1 MRCFNRKDFLYLLA
15 LLIRVKSVG
24 YLFSKDHHDDSTAQ
38 HSTAQLAQLI
48 TKLQE
53 IFQINQPDLD
63 FGIYRILNSRQT
75 QINEFLQKTLPNKIN
90 AAFNGNFEQANNVYN
105 HLYTFFSR
113 YYDQGD
119 FISQRRYKGDTYA
132 IPYAGEEV
140 MLHWAN
146 KDQYYTKSGES
157 FSNYAFTLENGK
169 KVQFRLVEA
178 DTAKDNRKDNE
189 QARVFAL
196 IEPRIKTKTDENGDE
211 IQTDILPF
219 GIQGDLLTLRF
230 EYKSVNKKEKQSDY
244 ITQAVEKIQNFAI
257 PNEFQGIFKAM
268 PTEKNKNRTLLEKYL
283 TDYTAK
289 NTADY
294 FIHKNLGKFL
304 NQELDFYIK
313 NEVMNL
319 DNIQES
325 TDFSHIEQ
333 NLQTI
338 KILKT
343 VAKEIIAFLAQLEDF
358 QKKLW
363 LKKKFV
369 AGCHYLIT
377 LDYLN
382 EAQIQAALDNP
393 KQTSRWQAL
402 FNVDTS
408 GLNVVELCKNY
419 PHLVVDTSL
428 FEPKFQADVLNNLHD
443 LDEKTNGLL
452 IHSDNFQALN
462 LLQER
467 YKEQVKCIYIDPPY
481 NTSASEIIYKNGYK
495 HSSWLSL
502 IENRTEIS
510 KNLLSQNGIIE
521 VAIDNMELRRLN
533 LALDTVFGENNFIAN
548 ISVEHNAKG
557 IPQEYISATNEYF
570 LIYAKNIEHVET
582 YNFKLSVK
590 ELKEKYPLVDEKGDY
605 RELPLTRTGS
615 EPLRGDRPFMFFP
628 FLYKDEKLSIL
639 PDEERVCLYDL
650 SKNRFDDIYLN
661 ELKSKYEIQ
670 GYEFILPQNSKGE
683 FYRWKWGVESCKQGL
698 INGELVYKN
707 NTVYNKNRVDANVKP
722 KSLWSDV
729 KYDATS
735 KGTRVLSNLFGKKV
749 FDYPKS
755 IFLVEDAITVGANRN
770 SQILDYFGGS
780 GTTAHAVINLNRE
793 DNGNRKYI
801 LVEQGEYFDSVLKP
815 RVQKV
820 IFAKEW
826 KDGKPQADNGV
837 FGGVSQIVK
846 VLKLESYEDTLNNL
860 ELRKPA
866 QDLADMGLSETVQN
880 DYLLHYMLDVES
892 RDSLLNTQHF
902 AKPFDYQLN
911 IATTSAGA
919 YEAKAIDLVETFNY
933 LIGLRVSEINDK
945 RETGLVTV
953 QGTNASGEKTL
964 VIWRDCEKYDYDKL
978 NRYLD
983 SRDINPQDSEFDVV
997 YINGDHNVPTVFTDS
1012 DDSVKTLKVRSIE
1025 AEFLSRMFG

>member
-1 MRCFNRKDFLYLLA
+1 MPHLT
-15 LLIRVKSVG
+15 SP
-24 YLFSKDHHDDSTAQ
+24 H
-38 HSTAQLAQLI
+38 LAQLI
-48 TKLQE
+48 SKLKE
-53 IFQINQPDLD
+53 IFQINQPELD
-63 FGIYRILNSRQT
+63 FGIYRILNSRAT
-75 QINEFLQKTLPNKIN
+75 EIAAFLETTLPQKIQT
-90 AAFNGNFEQANNVYN
+90 ALAGNTEQETAVYN
-105 HLYTFFSR
+105 HLFTFFSR
-113 YYDQGD
+113 YYDNGD

-169 KVQFRLVEA
+169 KVQFRLVDA

-196 IEPRIKTKTDENGDE
+196 IEPQIKTETDENGDE

-219 GIQGDLLTLRF
+219 DTQGDLLTLRF
-230 EYKSVNKKEKQSDY
+230 EYKAVNKKEKQSEY
-244 ITQAVEKIQNFAI
+244 ITQAVERIQNFAI
-257 PNEFQGIFKAM
+257 PDEFQGIFNAM
-268 PTEKNKNRTLLEKYL
+268 PTEKSKNRTLLEKYL

-319 DNIQES
+319 DNIQDS

-338 KILKT
+338 KTIKT

-377 LDYLN
+377 LDHLT
-382 EAQIQAALDNP
+382 EAQVQTALENP
-393 KQTSRWQAL
+393 KQTAQWQAL
-402 FNVDTS
+402 FNVNVS
-408 GLNVVELCKNY
+408 GLNAAELCKNY
-419 PHLVVDTSL
+419 PHLVVDTAL
-428 FEPKFQADVLNNLHD
+428 FEPTFQADVLREIEH
-443 LDEKTNGLL
+443 LDDKTNGLL

-481 NTSASEIIYKNGYK
+481 NTGEDGFPYKDNYK
-495 HSSWLSL
+495 SSSWLSMF
-502 IENRTEIS
+502 E
-510 KNLLSQNGIIE
+510 
-521 VAIDNMELRRLN
+521 DRLN
-533 LALDTVFGENNFIAN
+533 LASKLLNSQGLLACHMDEHEHLGLEVLIKNCFGNGDLGKLIWDKRNPKGDSKGLGVQHEYVHFATNNLEHLKDENSFVRNKENAERMLNKAEQLVRKLGITDEARTEYKKWVAEQTNLSGGEKAYNNLDENGNVFQPVSMGWPNKKKAPDDYFIPLIHPDTQKECPVPERGWRNPPETMKKLLSENMIVFGKDEN
-548 ISVEHNAKG
+548 S
-557 IPQEYISATNEYF
+557 IPRRKYLLKDYLTENVSSLYYMGSSDDELFKNLDFSFENPKPIKTAQYLLSISARPENS
-570 LIYAKNIEHVET
+570 LI
-582 YNFKLSVK
+582 
-590 ELKEKYPLVDEKGDY
+590 
-605 RELPLTRTGS
+605 
-615 EPLRGDRPFMFFP
+615 M
-628 FLYKDEKLSIL
+628 
-639 PDEERVCLYDL
+639 
-650 SKNRFDDIYLN
+650 
-661 ELKSKYEIQ
+661 
-670 GYEFILPQNSKGE
+670 
-683 FYRWKWGVESCKQGL
+683 
-698 INGELVYKN
+698 
-707 NTVYNKNRVDANVKP
+707 
-722 KSLWSDV
+722 
-729 KYDATS
+729 
-735 KGTRVLSNLFGKKV
+735 
-749 FDYPKS
+749 
-755 IFLVEDAITVGANRN
+755 
-770 SQILDYFGGS
+770 DYFGGS

-820 IFAKEW
+820 IFAKDW
-826 KDGKPQADNGV
+826 KDGKPQADNGA

-860 ELRKPA
+860 ELHKPI
-866 QDLADMGLSETVQN
+866 QDLVDMGLSETVQN

-902 AKPFDYQLN
+902 TKPFDYQLN

-919 YEAKAIDLVETFNY
+919 YEAKTIDLVETFNY
-933 LIGLRVSEINDK
+933 LIGLRVSEISDK
-945 RETGLVTV
+945 RENGLVMV
-953 QGTNASGEKTL
+953 QGINTSGEKTL

-983 SRDINPQDSEFDVV
+983 SRDINPQDSEFEVV
-997 YINGDHNVPTVFTDS
+997 YINGDHNVPTVFAGS
-1012 DDSVKTLKVRSIE
+1012 DESIKTLKVRSIE

>member
-1 MRCFNRKDFLYLLA
+1 MMTA
-15 LLIRVKSVG
+15 QHSTAQ
-24 YLFSKDHHDDSTAQ
+24 HSTAQ

-48 TKLQE
+48 AKLQE

-169 KVQFRLVEA
+169 KVQFRLVDA

-196 IEPRIKTKTDENGDE
+196 IEPQIKTETDENGDE

-219 GIQGDLLTLRF
+219 DIQGDLLTLRF
-230 EYKSVNKKEKQSDY
+230 EYKAVNKKEKQSDY

-257 PNEFQGIFKAM
+257 PDEFQGIFKAM

-319 DNIQES
+319 DNIQDS

-338 KILKT
+338 KTLKT

-377 LDYLN
+377 LDHLT
-382 EAQIQAALDNP
+382 EEQMQTALANP
-393 KQTSRWQAL
+393 KQTAQWLAL
-402 FNVDTS
+402 FNVNAS
-408 GLNVVELCKNY
+408 GLSAVELCKNY

-428 FEPKFQADVLNNLHD
+428 FEPTFQAEILSNLHD
-443 LDEKTNGLL
+443 LDEKMNGLL

-481 NTSASEIIYKNGYK
+481 NTDGDGFIYKDGYK

-502 IENRTEIS
+502 IENRITLQ
-510 KNLLSQNGIIE
+510 KNLMSKDGTLGISIDDNEVHELDLCVSNIMNNQKIGELSVTRAEGGG
-521 VAIDNMELRRLN
+521 
-533 LALDTVFGENNFIAN
+533 LAKRIV
-548 ISVEHNAKG
+548 KG
-557 IPQEYISATNEYF
+557 HDY
-570 LIYAKNIEHVET
+570 LMLYAKDLDICPPLLRSKDIRGKIVTINGEDFWIETDWLRIEFGKYGTLLYEDIEKVKGTEKKQEIDDGIASGKYILIKKDNNHIVGR
-582 YNFKLSVK
+582 YRSVK
-590 ELKEKYPLVDEKGDY
+590 EDGSKFYSVIKHLNTDGTAVLKELFPTGGFGYPKPVSLISQYV
-605 RELPLTRTGS
+605 LGS
-615 EPLRGDRPFMFFP
+615 TF
-628 FLYKDEKLSIL
+628 S
-639 PDEERVCLYDL
+639 
-650 SKNRFDDIYLN
+650 S
-661 ELKSKYEIQ
+661 
-670 GYEFILPQNSKGE
+670 
-683 FYRWKWGVESCKQGL
+683 
-698 INGELVYKN
+698 VYKN
-707 NTVYNKNRVDANVKP
+707 
-722 KSLWSDV
+722 
-729 KYDATS
+729 
-735 KGTRVLSNLFGKKV
+735 
-749 FDYPKS
+749 
-755 IFLVEDAITVGANRN
+755 AIV
-770 SQILDYFGGS
+770 LDYFAGS

-860 ELRKPA
+860 ELRKPI

-902 AKPFDYQLN
+902 TKPFDYKLN

-919 YEAKAIDLVETFNY
+919 YEAKTIDLVETFNY
-933 LIGLRVSEINDK
+933 LIGLRVRAIDDQREK
-945 RETGLVTV
+945 RGWVTV
-953 QGTNASGEKTL
+953 KGKLANDDNAL
-964 VIWRDCEKYDYDKL
+964 IIWRDCEKIGYGELNDFIRKNAYGVEDKAE
-978 NRYLD
+978 Y
-983 SRDINPQDSEFDVV
+983 SEETFKVV

-1025 AEFLSRMFG
+1025 AEFFSRMFG

>member
-1 MRCFNRKDFLYLLA
+1 MSDISFQRNFTMTPQF
-15 LLIRVKSVG
+15 
-24 YLFSKDHHDDSTAQ
+24 
-38 HSTAQLAQLI
+38 AQLI
-48 TKLQE
+48 AKLQE

-178 DTAKDNRKDNE
+178 DTAKDNRKDND
-189 QARVFAL
+189 QTRVFAL
-196 IEPRIKTKTDENGDE
+196 IEPKIKIEMDENGDE

-219 GIQGDLLTLRF
+219 DIHGDLLTLRF
-230 EYKSVNKKEKQSDY
+230 EYKAVNKKEKQSDY
-244 ITQAVEKIQNFAI
+244 ITQAVKKIQNFAI
-257 PNEFQGIFKAM
+257 PDEFQGIFKAM

-319 DNIQES
+319 DNIQEN

-338 KILKT
+338 KTIKT

-377 LDYLN
+377 LDHLT
-382 EAQIQAALDNP
+382 EAQVQAALENP
-393 KQTSRWQAL
+393 KQTAQWQSL
-402 FNVDTS
+402 FNVNTS
-408 GLNVVELCKNY
+408 DLNATELCKNY
-419 PHLVVDTSL
+419 PYLVVDTAL

-481 NTSASEIIYKNGYK
+481 NTEKDRTEGKFVYKDGYP
-495 HSSWLSL
+495 HSTWLSL
-502 IENRTEIS
+502 LTDRVTIC
-510 KNLLSQNGIIE
+510 KNLMNESSLFLSSIDDNE
-521 VAIDNMELRRLN
+521 VSN
-533 LALDTVFGENNFIAN
+533 LKIAMDYCFTPDNFIDIFSWQKTTTPPNLSKQTKQSCEYILGYQKARN
-548 ISVEHNAKG
+548 ISLTG
-557 IPQEYISATNEYF
+557 IRKNSKSSNGLMNQINNVGILTFPAEYTTTKLKDGVYKAGVYGTSSYVIELLEDTEVKDNKFIKPITLRGKFKWGQNYLDASIKSGVRVMIQTIAFSPSYEKEEYAPEKPWNIINSSFNVGTNEN
-570 LIYAKNIEHVET
+570 AST
-582 YNFKLSVK
+582 
-590 ELKEKYPLVDEKGDY
+590 ELD
-605 RELPLTRTGS
+605 
-615 EPLRGDRPFMFFP
+615 
-628 FLYKDEKLSIL
+628 
-639 PDEERVCLYDL
+639 
-650 SKNRFDDIYLN
+650 
-661 ELKSKYEIQ
+661 
-670 GYEFILPQNSKGE
+670 
-683 FYRWKWGVESCKQGL
+683 
-698 INGELVYKN
+698 
-707 NTVYNKNRVDANVKP
+707 
-722 KSLWSDV
+722 
-729 KYDATS
+729 
-735 KGTRVLSNLFGKKV
+735 NLFWQNFSDKR
-749 FDYPKS
+749 YPKPVS
-755 IFLVEDAITVGANRN
+755 LMKYILNFHSDN
-770 SQILDYFGGS
+770 SLILDYFAGS

-793 DNGNRKYI
+793 DNGERKYI

-820 IFAKEW
+820 IFAKDW
-826 KDGKPQADNGV
+826 KDGKPQADNGA

-860 ELRKPA
+860 ELKQPA
-866 QDLADMGLSETVQN
+866 SDLFAQNEALQN

-902 AKPFDYQLN
+902 TKPFDYQLN

-919 YEAKAIDLVETFNY
+919 YEAKTIDLVETFNY

-945 RETGLVTV
+945 RENGLVTV
-953 QGTNASGEKTL
+953 QGTNTIGEKTL

-983 SRDINPQDSEFDVV
+983 SRDINPQDSEFEVV
-997 YINGDHNVPTVFTDS
+997 YINGDHNVVTAWEDS
-1012 DDSVKTLKVRSIE
+1012 DGGLKTLKVRSIE
-1025 AEFLSRMFG
+1025 SEFLARMFGE

>member
-1 MRCFNRKDFLYLLA
+1 MM
-15 LLIRVKSVG
+15 
-24 YLFSKDHHDDSTAQ
+24 TAQ

-196 IEPRIKTKTDENGDE
+196 IEPQIKTETDENGDE
-211 IQTDILPF
+211 IQTDIRP
-219 GIQGDLLTLRF
+219 IEENGDLLTIRF

-257 PNEFQGIFKAM
+257 PDEFQSIFKAT

-319 DNIQES
+319 DNIQDS

-338 KILKT
+338 KTIKT

-377 LDYLN
+377 LDHLT
-382 EAQIQAALDNP
+382 EAQVQAALDNP
-393 KQTSRWQAL
+393 KQTAQWQAL

-428 FEPKFQADVLNNLHD
+428 FEPKFQADVLREIEH
-443 LDEKTNGLL
+443 LDDKTNGLL

-481 NTSASEIIYKNGYK
+481 NLDGDGFVYKDNYK
-495 HSSWLSL
+495 DSSWLSL
-502 IENRTEIS
+502 VSSRLEIS
-510 KNLLSQNGIIE
+510 KNLLTFNASYFNS
-521 VAIDNMELRRLN
+521 ID
-533 LALDTVFGENNFIAN
+533 DK
-548 ISVEHNAKG
+548 EHNKFKFV
-557 IPQEYISATNEYF
+557 TD
-570 LIYAKNIEHVET
+570 LILGEDNFVGNITWVKKTKPINSGDSRFQLQKNIEYIISYKFNEKIFNLKSAGDRSYT
-582 YNFKLSVK
+582 EDGKLGKCRFKDILDSDVGMKNRSTMKFPILGIIPPHGQRWKIGEKEAQRLLSENKIEIIDGKIKVAVYPEDENSEILKPLWSHFDSVGSAENGKK
-590 ELKEKYPLVDEKGDY
+590 ELNSVFTVKTD
-605 RELPLTRTGS
+605 
-615 EPLRGDRPFMFFP
+615 
-628 FLYKDEKLSIL
+628 
-639 PDEERVCLYDL
+639 
-650 SKNRFDDIYLN
+650 FD
-661 ELKSKYEIQ
+661 
-670 GYEFILPQNSKGE
+670 
-683 FYRWKWGVESCKQGL
+683 
-698 INGELVYKN
+698 
-707 NTVYNKNRVDANVKP
+707 TVKP
-722 KSLWSDV
+722 V
-729 KYDATS
+729 
-735 KGTRVLSNLFGKKV
+735 NLLKDLFFASTNKTD
-749 FDYPKS
+749 F
-755 IFLVEDAITVGANRN
+755 
-770 SQILDYFGGS
+770 ILDYFAGS
-780 GTTAHAVINLNRE
+780 GTTAHAVINLNR
-793 DNGNRKYI
+793 DDSGKRKYI

-826 KDGKPQADNGV
+826 KDGKPQSENGA

-860 ELRKPA
+860 ELKQPA
-866 QDLADMGLSETVQN
+866 SDLFAQHEALQN
-880 DYLLHYMLDVES
+880 DYLLNYMLDVES
-892 RDSLLNTQHF
+892 RDSLLNTKHF
-902 AKPFDYQLN
+902 TKPFDYQLN

-919 YEAKAIDLVETFNY
+919 YEAKTIDLVETFNY

-945 RETGLVTV
+945 RENGLVMV
-953 QGTNASGEKTL
+953 QGINTSGEKTL

-983 SRDINPQDSEFDVV
+983 SRDINPQDSEFEVV

-1012 DDSVKTLKVRSIE
+1012 DDSVKMLKVRSIE

>member
-1 MRCFNRKDFLYLLA
+1 MSDISFQRNF
-15 LLIRVKSVG
+15 
-24 YLFSKDHHDDSTAQ
+24 TM
-38 HSTAQLAQLI
+38 TTQLAQLI
-48 TKLQE
+48 SKLQE

-196 IEPRIKTKTDENGDE
+196 IEPKIKIETDENGEE
-211 IQTDILPF
+211 IQTDIRP
-219 GIQGDLLTLRF
+219 IEQNSDELTIRF
-230 EYKSVNKKEKQSDY
+230 EYIAIQGTEKQRTKLQKEY
-244 ITQAVEKIQNFAI
+244 ILQAVEKIKAFAI
-257 PNEFQGIFKAM
+257 SDDFQEIFTLK
-268 PTEKNKNRTLLEKYL
+268 PTEENKTRTLLEKYL
-283 TDYTAK
+283 SDYTAK

-319 DNIQES
+319 DNIQDS

-338 KILKT
+338 KTLKT

-377 LDYLN
+377 LDHLN
-382 EAQIQAALDNP
+382 EVQVQTALENS
-393 KQTSRWQAL
+393 KQTAQWQSL
-402 FNVDTS
+402 FNVNTS
-408 GLNVVELCKNY
+408 GLNATELCKNY

-428 FEPKFQADVLNNLHD
+428 FESKFQAEVLGNLSD
-443 LDEKTNGLL
+443 LDKQTDGLL

-481 NTSASEIIYKNGYK
+481 NTGEDGFPYKDNYK
-495 HSSWLSL
+495 SSSWLSMF
-502 IENRTEIS
+502 
-510 KNLLSQNGIIE
+510 Q
-521 VAIDNMELRRLN
+521 DRLN
-533 LALDTVFGENNFIAN
+533 LAARLLNSQGLLACHMDEHEHLGLEVLIKNCFGNGDLGKLIWDKRNPKGDSKGLGVQHEYVHFATNNLEHLKDENAFVRNKENAERMLNKAEQLVRKLGITDEARTEYKKWVAEQTNLSGGEKAYNNLDENGNVFQPVSMGWPNKKKAPDDYFIPLIHPDTQKECPVPERGWRNPPETMKKLLSENMIVFGKDEN
-548 ISVEHNAKG
+548 S
-557 IPQEYISATNEYF
+557 IPRRKYLLKDYLTENVSSLYYMGSSDDELFKNLDFSFENPKPIRTAQYLLSISARPENS
-570 LIYAKNIEHVET
+570 LI
-582 YNFKLSVK
+582 
-590 ELKEKYPLVDEKGDY
+590 
-605 RELPLTRTGS
+605 
-615 EPLRGDRPFMFFP
+615 M
-628 FLYKDEKLSIL
+628 
-639 PDEERVCLYDL
+639 
-650 SKNRFDDIYLN
+650 
-661 ELKSKYEIQ
+661 
-670 GYEFILPQNSKGE
+670 
-683 FYRWKWGVESCKQGL
+683 
-698 INGELVYKN
+698 
-707 NTVYNKNRVDANVKP
+707 
-722 KSLWSDV
+722 
-729 KYDATS
+729 
-735 KGTRVLSNLFGKKV
+735 
-749 FDYPKS
+749 
-755 IFLVEDAITVGANRN
+755 
-770 SQILDYFGGS
+770 DYFGGS

-793 DNGNRKYI
+793 DKGKRKYI
-801 LVEQGEYFDSVLKP
+801 LVEQGEYFDTVLKP

-820 IFAKEW
+820 IFAKDW
-826 KDGKPQADNGV
+826 KDGKPQADNGA

-860 ELRKPA
+860 ELKQPVSDLFA
-866 QDLADMGLSETVQN
+866 QNEALQN

-892 RDSLLNTQHF
+892 RDSLLNTKHF
-902 AKPFDYQLN
+902 NKPFDYQLN

-919 YEAKAIDLVETFNY
+919 YEAKTIDLVETFNY
-933 LIGLRVSEINDK
+933 LIGLRVSEISDK
-945 RETGLVTV
+945 RENGLVMV
-953 QGTNASGEKTL
+953 QGINTSGEKTL

-983 SRDINPQDSEFDVV
+983 SRDINPQDSEFEVV

-1012 DDSVKTLKVRSIE
+1012 DDSVKALKVRSIE

>member
-1 MRCFNRKDFLYLLA
+1 M
-15 LLIRVKSVG
+15 
-24 YLFSKDHHDDSTAQ
+24 
-38 HSTAQLAQLI
+38 
-48 TKLQE
+48 QE

-63 FGIYRILNSRQT
+63 FGIYRILNSRQ
-75 QINEFLQKTLPNKIN
+75 NEIQQFLTRTLPNNIN
-90 AAFNGNFEQANNVYN
+90 GAFNGNFEQANSVYN

-146 KDQYYTKSGES
+146 KDQYYTKSGEN

-178 DTAKDNRKDNE
+178 DTAKDNRKDND
-189 QARVFAL
+189 QTRVFAL
-196 IEPRIKTKTDENGDE
+196 IEPRIQTATDENGDE

-219 GIQGDLLTLRF
+219 DIQGDLLTIRF
-230 EYKSVNKKEKQSDY
+230 EYKAVNKKEKQADY
-244 ITQAVEKIQNFAI
+244 ITQAVEKIKIFAI
-257 PNEFQGIFKAM
+257 SDEFQDIFKPM
-268 PTEKNKNRTLLEKYL
+268 PTEKNKTRTLLEKYL

-319 DNIQES
+319 DNIQDS

-338 KILKT
+338 KTLKT

-377 LDYLN
+377 LDHLT
-382 EAQIQAALDNP
+382 EEQVQQALDNP
-393 KQTSRWQAL
+393 KQTAQWKAL
-402 FNVDTS
+402 FNVETS
-408 GLNVVELCKNY
+408 GLNVAEICKNY

-428 FEPKFQADVLNNLHD
+428 FEPKFQAEVLGSLSD
-443 LDEKTNGLL
+443 SDKQTNGLL

-481 NTSASEIIYKNGYK
+481 NTNASEIIYKNGYK
-495 HSSWLSL
+495 HSSWCSL
-502 IENRTEIS
+502 LENRMTIS
-510 KNLLSQNGIIE
+510 RNLLSNDGLIS
-521 VAIDNMELRRLN
+521 VAIDGLEFSN
-533 LALDTVFGENNFIAN
+533 LEMLTKEVFGVDNFITSIA
-548 ISVEHNAKG
+548 IQHNPKG
-557 IPQEYISATNEYF
+557 REKEFFADSHEYMIIASKQKNVAITNRLSLSQEEIEKKYSKGNE
-570 LIYAKNIEHVET
+570 
-582 YNFKLSVK
+582 K
-590 ELKEKYPLVDEKGDY
+590 ERY
-605 RELPLTRTGS
+605 RELPLRRSGS
-615 EPLRGDRPFMFFP
+615 EAQREDRPYMYFP
-628 FLYKDEKLSIL
+628 FLCNKS
-639 PDEERVCLYDL
+639 DL
-650 SKNRFDDIYLN
+650 SLTLLSDAEYKKIYDGSKFNDSYVN
-661 ELKSKYEIQ
+661 ELKSKYEEN
-670 GYEFILPQNSKGE
+670 GFYFVLPIRNDGSKG
-683 FYRWKWGVESCKQGL
+683 RWRWGFKSCFDGIKTGVLFAKQDKEKVT
-698 INGELVYKN
+698 IYAKDE
-707 NTVYNKNRVDANVKP
+707 VDTTFLP
-722 KSLWSDV
+722 KTLWYGDR
-729 KYDATS
+729 YDASS
-735 KGTRVLSNLFGKKV
+735 KGTNILKAIVPNSG

-755 IFLVEDAITVGANRN
+755 IYQVQDSIHIN
-770 SQILDYFGGS
+770 SLKESIILDYFAGS

-793 DNGNRKYI
+793 DGGNRKYI
-801 LVEQGEYFDSVLKP
+801 LVEQGEYFDTVLKP

-826 KDGKPQADNGV
+826 KDGKPQADNGA
-837 FGGVSQIVK
+837 FGGVSQIIK

-866 QDLADMGLSETVQN
+866 QDLADIGLSETVQN

-892 RDSLLNTQHF
+892 RESLLNTQHF
-902 AKPFDYQLN
+902 TKPFDYQLN

-919 YEAKAIDLVETFNY
+919 YETKTIDLVETFNY

-945 RETGLVTV
+945 RENGLVTV

-964 VIWRDCEKYDYDKL
+964 VIWRDCEKYDYDRLNDYL
-978 NRYLD
+978 NRHK
-983 SRDINPQDSEFDVV
+983 INPQESEFDVV
-997 YINGDHNVPTVFTDS
+997 YINGDHNVPTVFAGNDE
-1012 DDSVKTLKVRSIE
+1012 SVKMLKVRSIE
-1025 AEFLSRMFG
+1025 AEFLQRMFE

>member
-1 MRCFNRKDFLYLLA
+1 MMTA
-15 LLIRVKSVG
+15 QHSTAQ
-24 YLFSKDHHDDSTAQ
+24 HSTAQ

-48 TKLQE
+48 AKLQE

-157 FSNYAFTLENGK
+157 FSNYVFTLENGK
-169 KVQFRLVEA
+169 KVQFRLVDA

-196 IEPRIKTKTDENGDE
+196 IEPQIKTETDENGDE
-211 IQTDILPF
+211 IQTDIRP
-219 GIQGDLLTLRF
+219 IEENGDLLTIRF

-319 DNIQES
+319 DNIQDS

-338 KILKT
+338 KTIKT

-377 LDYLN
+377 LDHLT
-382 EAQIQAALDNP
+382 EAQVQAALDNP
-393 KQTSRWQAL
+393 KQTTQWRSL
-402 FNVDTS
+402 FNVNTS
-408 GLNVVELCKNY
+408 DLNTAELCKNY

-428 FEPKFQADVLNNLHD
+428 FEPKFQAEVLGNLSD
-443 LDEKTNGLL
+443 LDKQTDGLL

-467 YKEQVKCIYIDPPY
+467 YKEQIDFVHIDPPY
-481 NTSASEIIYKNGYK
+481 NTDTSGFLYKNSYK

-502 IENRTEIS
+502 VHDRAILSSYLLNKNGIFASHIDENEYEFMNIV
-510 KNLLSQNGIIE
+510 LSQIFPTNAG
-521 VAIDNMELRRLN
+521 
-533 LALDTVFGENNFIAN
+533 TVIWNKKNPMLGR
-548 ISVEHNAKG
+548 KG
-557 IPQEYISATNEYF
+557 IATQHEYI
-570 LIYAKNIEHVET
+570 
-582 YNFKLSVK
+582 
-590 ELKEKYPLVDEKGDY
+590 
-605 RELPLTRTGS
+605 
-615 EPLRGDRPFMFFP
+615 
-628 FLYKDEKLSIL
+628 
-639 PDEERVCLYDL
+639 C
-650 SKNRFDDIYLN
+650 
-661 ELKSKYEIQ
+661 LKSKNDSLQSIYSHSLSIKKINEYLKINDIGKNLITKEDEIKYQ
-670 GYEFILPQNSKGE
+670 
-683 FYRWKWGVESCKQGL
+683 KWLKEQDDFSGGDKAYKY
-698 INGELVYKN
+698 IDDNGLVYRLVAMGAPEKRTDSKYFIPLN
-707 NTVYNKNRVDANVKP
+707 HPITNLPCPVPPNGWSRSPDTIKELLHSNMIVFGRDHTTQPQKKAYLNKD
-722 KSLWSDV
+722 
-729 KYDATS
+729 
-735 KGTRVLSNLFGKKV
+735 GKKQIV
-749 FDYPKS
+749 S
-755 IFLVEDAITVGANRN
+755 IFDEAKSGKIFLDQLGMQFPYSHPVSMYEYLTTIFDESGIT
-770 SQILDYFGGS
+770 LDYFAGS

-793 DNGNRKYI
+793 DNGERKYI
-801 LVEQGEYFDSVLKP
+801 LVEQGEYFDTVLKP

-826 KDGKPQADNGV
+826 KDGKPQADNGA

-860 ELRKPA
+860 ELKQPVSDLFA
-866 QDLADMGLSETVQN
+866 QHEALQN

-892 RDSLLNTQHF
+892 RDSLLNTKHF
-902 AKPFDYQLN
+902 DKPFDYQLN
-911 IATTSAGA
+911 IATTSSGA
-919 YEAKAIDLVETFNY
+919 YEAKTIDLVETFNY

-945 RETGLVTV
+945 RENGLVMV
-953 QGTNASGEKTL
+953 QGINTSGEKTL
-964 VIWRDCEKYDYDKL
+964 VIWRDCEKYDYDRLNDYL
-978 NRYLD
+978 NRHK
-983 SRDINPQDSEFDVV
+983 INPQESEFDVV

>member
-1 MRCFNRKDFLYLLA
+1 
-15 LLIRVKSVG
+15 
-24 YLFSKDHHDDSTAQ
+24 
-38 HSTAQLAQLI
+38 
-48 TKLQE
+48 
-53 IFQINQPDLD
+53 
-63 FGIYRILNSRQT
+63 
-75 QINEFLQKTLPNKIN
+75 
-90 AAFNGNFEQANNVYN
+90 
-105 HLYTFFSR
+105 
-113 YYDQGD
+113 
-119 FISQRRYKGDTYA
+119 
-132 IPYAGEEV
+132 

-157 FSNYAFTLENGK
+157 FSNYAFTLENVK

-178 DTAKDNRKDNE
+178 DTAKDSRKDNE
-189 QARVFAL
+189 QSRVFAL
-196 IEPRIKTKTDENGDE
+196 IEPQIKTEMDENGDE

-219 GIQGDLLTLRF
+219 DIQGDLLTLRF
-230 EYKSVNKKEKQSDY
+230 EYKAVNKKEKQSDY

-257 PNEFQGIFKAM
+257 PDEFQGIFKAM

-333 NLQTI
+333 NLQTV
-338 KILKT
+338 KTLKT

-377 LDYLN
+377 LDHLT
-382 EAQIQAALDNP
+382 EAQVQTALDNP
-393 KQTSRWQAL
+393 KQTAQWQAL
-402 FNVDTS
+402 FNVNTS
-408 GLNVVELCKNY
+408 GLNAAEICKSY
-419 PHLVVDTSL
+419 PHLVVDTAL

-481 NTSASEIIYKNGYK
+481 NTGEDGFPYKDNYK
-495 HSSWLSL
+495 SSSWLSMF
-502 IENRTEIS
+502 
-510 KNLLSQNGIIE
+510 Q
-521 VAIDNMELRRLN
+521 DRLN
-533 LALDTVFGENNFIAN
+533 LASRLLNSQGLLACHMDEHEHLGLEVLIKNCFGNGDLGKLIWDKRNPKGDSKGLGVQHEYVHFATNNLEHLKDENAFVRNKENAERMLNKAEQLVRKLGITDEARTEYKKWVSEQTNLSGGEKAYNNLDENGNVFQPVSMGWPNKKKAPDDYFIPLIHPDTQKECPVPERGWRNPPETMKKLLSENMIVFGKDEN
-548 ISVEHNAKG
+548 S
-557 IPQEYISATNEYF
+557 IPRRKYLLKDYLTENVSSLYYMGSSDDELFKNLDFSFENPKPIRTAQYLLSISARPEDS
-570 LIYAKNIEHVET
+570 LI
-582 YNFKLSVK
+582 
-590 ELKEKYPLVDEKGDY
+590 
-605 RELPLTRTGS
+605 
-615 EPLRGDRPFMFFP
+615 M
-628 FLYKDEKLSIL
+628 
-639 PDEERVCLYDL
+639 
-650 SKNRFDDIYLN
+650 
-661 ELKSKYEIQ
+661 
-670 GYEFILPQNSKGE
+670 
-683 FYRWKWGVESCKQGL
+683 
-698 INGELVYKN
+698 
-707 NTVYNKNRVDANVKP
+707 
-722 KSLWSDV
+722 
-729 KYDATS
+729 
-735 KGTRVLSNLFGKKV
+735 
-749 FDYPKS
+749 
-755 IFLVEDAITVGANRN
+755 
-770 SQILDYFGGS
+770 DYFGGS

-826 KDGKPQADNGV
+826 KDGKPQSNNGV

-860 ELRKPA
+860 ELKQPA
-866 QDLADMGLSETVQN
+866 SDLFAQHEALQN

-902 AKPFDYQLN
+902 TKPFDYQLN
-911 IATTSAGA
+911 IASTSAGA
-919 YEAKAIDLVETFNY
+919 YEAKTIDLVETFNY
-933 LIGLRVSEINDK
+933 LIGLRVHAIDDQREK
-945 RETGLVTV
+945 RGWVTV
-953 QGTNASGEKTL
+953 KGKLANDDNAL
-964 VIWRDCEKYDYDKL
+964 IIWRDCEKIGYGELNDFIRKNAYGVEDKAE
-978 NRYLD
+978 Y
-983 SRDINPQDSEFDVV
+983 SEETFKVV

-1012 DDSVKTLKVRSIE
+1012 DDSVKALKVRSIE

>member
-1 MRCFNRKDFLYLLA
+1 M
-15 LLIRVKSVG
+15 
-24 YLFSKDHHDDSTAQ
+24 
-38 HSTAQLAQLI
+38 
-48 TKLQE
+48 QE

-196 IEPRIKTKTDENGDE
+196 IEPRIKTETDENGDE

-219 GIQGDLLTLRF
+219 DIQGDLLTLRF

-257 PNEFQGIFKAM
+257 PDEFQGIFKAM
-268 PTEKNKNRTLLEKYL
+268 LTEKNKNRTLLEKYL

-319 DNIQES
+319 DNIQDS

-338 KILKT
+338 KTLKT

-377 LDYLN
+377 LDHLN
-382 EAQIQAALDNP
+382 EDQVQAALDNP
-393 KQTSRWQAL
+393 KQTAQWQAL
-402 FNVDTS
+402 FNVNTS
-408 GLNVVELCKNY
+408 GFNVAELCKNY
-419 PHLVVDTSL
+419 PHLVLDTSL
-428 FEPKFQADVLNNLHD
+428 FEPKFQAEVLNELHD

-481 NTSASEIIYKNGYK
+481 NTGGDGFIYKDGYQK
-495 HSSWLSL
+495 SSWATLIYDRLSMAKSL
-502 IENRTEIS
+502 LNQSGIIFQSIDDNEQANLKQISDDVFGFKNFIENITWNKRIP
-510 KNLLSQNGIIE
+510 KN
-521 VAIDNMELRRLN
+521 D
-533 LALDTVFGENNFIAN
+533 
-548 ISVEHNAKG
+548 KG
-557 IPQEYISATNEYF
+557 IGNIHEYVLIHALNSSQDHIFKMPKDGLDEIYELLDSLKRKKIPLDEAEKEIKKLYKKQGYDRGITLYNSLDKNYKLWGKINMSWPNANTIGPKYDVPHPKTGKAVKIPDRGWRWKQDTFYNTSGFNPKTNQYEEV
-570 LIYAKNIEHVET
+570 L
-582 YNFKLSVK
+582 
-590 ELKEKYPLVDEKGDY
+590 ELYD
-605 RELPLTRTGS
+605 GS
-615 EPLRGDRPFMFFP
+615 FICGKIWFA
-628 FLYKDEKLSIL
+628 KDEKTQPSSITYLDDVNDFLLRTILST
-639 PDEERVCLYDL
+639 
-650 SKNRFDDIYLN
+650 
-661 ELKSKYEIQ
+661 KSNGGIE
-670 GYEFILPQNSKGE
+670 
-683 FYRWKWGVESCKQGL
+683 VENLFNQQSIFAYPKPTSLLQTL
-698 INGELVYKN
+698 ISSF
-707 NTVYNKNRVDANVKP
+707 NVKN
-722 KSLWSDV
+722 
-729 KYDATS
+729 A
-735 KGTRVLSNLFGKKV
+735 
-749 FDYPKS
+749 
-755 IFLVEDAITVGANRN
+755 LV
-770 SQILDYFGGS
+770 LDYFAGS

-793 DNGNRKYI
+793 DNGIRKYI

-826 KDGKPQADNGV
+826 KDGKPQADNGA

-860 ELRKPA
+860 ELRKPI
-866 QDLADMGLSETVQN
+866 QDLADMGLPETVQN

-919 YEAKAIDLVETFNY
+919 YEAKTIDLVETFNY

-945 RETGLVTV
+945 RENGLVTV
-953 QGTNASGEKTL
+953 QGTNTSGEKTL

-997 YINGDHNVPTVFTDS
+997 YINGDHNMPTVFTDS

-1025 AEFLSRMFG
+1025 AGFLSRMFG

>member
-1 MRCFNRKDFLYLLA
+1 M
-15 LLIRVKSVG
+15 
-24 YLFSKDHHDDSTAQ
+24 TP
-38 HSTAQLAQLI
+38 QLAQLI
-48 TKLQE
+48 AKLQE

-196 IEPRIKTKTDENGDE
+196 IEPQIKTETDENGEE
-211 IQTDILPF
+211 IQTDIRP
-219 GIQGDLLTLRF
+219 IEENGDLLTLRF

-244 ITQAVEKIQNFAI
+244 IMQAVEKIQNFAI
-257 PNEFQGIFKAM
+257 SDEFQGIFKAM

-289 NTADY
+289 NTVDY

-319 DNIQES
+319 DNIQDS

-338 KILKT
+338 KTLKT

-377 LDYLN
+377 LDHLN
-382 EAQIQAALDNP
+382 EAQVQAALDNP
-393 KQTSRWQAL
+393 KQTTQWQAL
-402 FNVDTS
+402 FNVNTS
-408 GLNVVELCKNY
+408 SLNVVELCKNY
-419 PHLVVDTSL
+419 PHLVVDTAL
-428 FEPKFQADVLNNLHD
+428 FEPKFQADVLNKLHD

-481 NTSASEIIYKNGYK
+481 NTESDRKEGRFIYKDNFAF
-495 HSSWLSL
+495 SSWLALLS
-502 IENRTEIS
+502 NRLEIA
-510 KNLLSQNGIIE
+510 KNLLSEQGILLNS
-521 VAIDNMELRRLN
+521 IDDNEQARLKM
-533 LALDTVFGENNFIAN
+533 LCDEIFGSVNFISNTPRLSSAQRP
-548 ISVEHNAKG
+548 A
-557 IPQEYISATNEYF
+557 QENYVSITHDYV
-570 LIYAKNIEHVET
+570 LMYAKNKTFDFNHVIDRDLSEVQTDQHGT
-582 YNFKLSVK
+582 YI
-590 ELKEKYPLVDEKGDY
+590 KGDTS
-605 RELPLTRTGS
+605 P
-615 EPLRGDRPFMFFP
+615 
-628 FLYKDEKLSIL
+628 IL
-639 PDEERVCLYDL
+639 A
-650 SKNRFDDIYLN
+650 S
-661 ELKSKYEIQ
+661 STQ
-670 GYEFILPQNSKGE
+670 GYSEGGDYDIEINGKIYQPVNSKGE
-683 FYRWKWGVESCKQGL
+683 RRRWLWTKERMEKAIELGIIVETKSSIRVRNYIDKEFQVGTNILVDKDPRL
-698 INGELVYKN
+698 IMTTYDLISSKYANSLGTERLRELN
-707 NTVYNKNRVDANVKP
+707 LGNEFDFPKP
-722 KSLWSDV
+722 KNLIDILLKLS
-729 KYDATS
+729 TS
-735 KGTRVLSNLFGKKV
+735 PNQEN
-749 FDYPKS
+749 
-755 IFLVEDAITVGANRN
+755 I
-770 SQILDYFGGS
+770 ILDFFGGS
-780 GTTAHAVINLNRE
+780 GTTADAVIELNR
-793 DNGNRKYI
+793 NFKGYQNKYI

-826 KDGKPQADNGV
+826 EDGKPQADNGA

-892 RDSLLNTQHF
+892 RDSLLNTRHF
-902 AKPFDYQLN
+902 TKPFDYQLN

-919 YEAKAIDLVETFNY
+919 YETKTIDLVETFNY

-945 RETGLVTV
+945 RENGLVTV
-953 QGTNASGEKTL
+953 QGTNTSGEKTL
-964 VIWRDCEKYDYDKL
+964 VIWRDCEKYDYDRLNDYL
-978 NRYLD
+978 NRHK
-983 SRDINPQDSEFDVV
+983 INPQESEFDVV
-997 YINGDHNVPTVFTDS
+997 YINGDHNVPTVFAGS
-1012 DDSVKTLKVRSIE
+1012 DESIKTLKVRSIE

>member
-1 MRCFNRKDFLYLLA
+1 M
-15 LLIRVKSVG
+15 
-24 YLFSKDHHDDSTAQ
+24 
-38 HSTAQLAQLI
+38 
-48 TKLQE
+48 QE

-169 KVQFRLVEA
+169 KVQFRLVDA

-196 IEPRIKTKTDENGDE
+196 IEPQIKTETDENGDE

-219 GIQGDLLTLRF
+219 DIQGDLLTLRF
-230 EYKSVNKKEKQSDY
+230 EYKAVNKKEKQSDY

-257 PNEFQGIFKAM
+257 PDEFQGIFKAM

-319 DNIQES
+319 DNIQDS

-338 KILKT
+338 KTLKT

-377 LDYLN
+377 LDHLT
-382 EAQIQAALDNP
+382 EEQMQTALANP
-393 KQTSRWQAL
+393 KQTAQWLAL
-402 FNVDTS
+402 FNVNAS
-408 GLNVVELCKNY
+408 GLSAVELCKNY

-428 FEPKFQADVLNNLHD
+428 FEPTFQAEILSNLHD
-443 LDEKTNGLL
+443 LDEKMNGLL

-481 NTSASEIIYKNGYK
+481 NTDGDGFIYKDGYK

-502 IENRTEIS
+502 IENRITLQ
-510 KNLLSQNGIIE
+510 KNLMSKDGTLGISIDDNEVHELDLCVSNIMNNQKIGELSVTRAEGGG
-521 VAIDNMELRRLN
+521 
-533 LALDTVFGENNFIAN
+533 LAKRIV
-548 ISVEHNAKG
+548 KG
-557 IPQEYISATNEYF
+557 HDY
-570 LIYAKNIEHVET
+570 LMLYAKDLDICPPLLRSKDIRGKIVTINGEDFWIETDWLRIEFGKYGTLLYEDIEKVKGTEKKQEIDDGIASGKYILIKKDNNHIVGR
-582 YNFKLSVK
+582 YRSVK
-590 ELKEKYPLVDEKGDY
+590 EDGSKFYSVIKHLNTDGTAVLKELFPTGGFGYPKPVSLISQYV
-605 RELPLTRTGS
+605 LGS
-615 EPLRGDRPFMFFP
+615 TF
-628 FLYKDEKLSIL
+628 S
-639 PDEERVCLYDL
+639 
-650 SKNRFDDIYLN
+650 S
-661 ELKSKYEIQ
+661 
-670 GYEFILPQNSKGE
+670 
-683 FYRWKWGVESCKQGL
+683 
-698 INGELVYKN
+698 VYKN
-707 NTVYNKNRVDANVKP
+707 
-722 KSLWSDV
+722 
-729 KYDATS
+729 
-735 KGTRVLSNLFGKKV
+735 
-749 FDYPKS
+749 
-755 IFLVEDAITVGANRN
+755 AIV
-770 SQILDYFGGS
+770 LDYFAGS

-860 ELRKPA
+860 ELRKPI

-902 AKPFDYQLN
+902 TKPFDYKLN

-919 YEAKAIDLVETFNY
+919 YEAKTIDLVETFNY
-933 LIGLRVSEINDK
+933 LIGLRVRAIDDQREK
-945 RETGLVTV
+945 RGWVTV
-953 QGTNASGEKTL
+953 KGKLANDDNAL
-964 VIWRDCEKYDYDKL
+964 IIWRDCEKIGYGELNDFIRKNAYGVEDKAE
-978 NRYLD
+978 Y
-983 SRDINPQDSEFDVV
+983 SEETFKVV

-1025 AEFLSRMFG
+1025 AEFFSRMFG

>member
-1 MRCFNRKDFLYLLA
+1 MFDISFQRNL
-15 LLIRVKSVG
+15 
-24 YLFSKDHHDDSTAQ
+24 TM
-38 HSTAQLAQLI
+38 TPQLAQLI
-48 TKLQE
+48 AKLQE

-169 KVQFRLVEA
+169 KVQFRLVDA

-196 IEPRIKTKTDENGDE
+196 IEPQIKTETDENGDE
-211 IQTDILPF
+211 IQTYILPF
-219 GIQGDLLTLRF
+219 DIQGDLLTLRF
-230 EYKSVNKKEKQSDY
+230 EYIAIQGTEKQRTKLQKEY
-244 ITQAVEKIQNFAI
+244 ILQAVEKIKTFAI
-257 PNEFQGIFKAM
+257 SDDFQEVFTLK
-268 PTEKNKNRTLLEKYL
+268 PTDTNKTRTLLEKYL

-319 DNIQES
+319 DNIQDS

-338 KILKT
+338 KTLKT

-377 LDYLN
+377 LDHLN
-382 EAQIQAALDNP
+382 EAQVQAALDNP
-393 KQTSRWQAL
+393 KQTAQWQAL
-402 FNVDTS
+402 FNVNTS
-408 GLNVVELCKNY
+408 GLSVTELCKNY
-419 PHLVVDTSL
+419 PHLVVDTAL
-428 FEPKFQADVLNNLHD
+428 FEPTFQADVLNNLHD

-481 NTSASEIIYKNGYK
+481 NTNATPIIYKNGYK
-495 HSSWLSL
+495 HSSWNSL
-502 IENRTEIS
+502 LLNRMEMGLKLASNSAIQFTAIDHAELFNLGKIQDDLFTELNRIAIIPIQHNPKGRNQAVFFSENCEYMFCYAKDITKAS
-510 KNLLSQNGIIE
+510 FNQ
-521 VAIDNMELRRLN
+521 VAIDQEV
-533 LALDTVFGENNFIAN
+533 LDTFTEKDDIGRFRWENFVRARTSWSKENKPNNWYSIYVSEDLSELTLEKKDGYFEILPVTNQGEFTWKNIPSSFEELNVDGYFKAKKENGKIIIYHKYREQQVFKNFWSQKKYQSEFNGTNLLKAILGEN
-548 ISVEHNAKG
+548 
-557 IPQEYISATNEYF
+557 
-570 LIYAKNIEHVET
+570 
-582 YNFKLSVK
+582 
-590 ELKEKYPLVDEKGDY
+590 
-605 RELPLTRTGS
+605 
-615 EPLRGDRPFMFFP
+615 PFSF
-628 FLYKDEKLSIL
+628 
-639 PDEERVCLYDL
+639 
-650 SKNRFDDIYLN
+650 
-661 ELKSKYEIQ
+661 
-670 GYEFILPQNSKGE
+670 
-683 FYRWKWGVESCKQGL
+683 
-698 INGELVYKN
+698 
-707 NTVYNKNRVDANVKP
+707 
-722 KSLWSDV
+722 
-729 KYDATS
+729 
-735 KGTRVLSNLFGKKV
+735 
-749 FDYPKS
+749 PKS
-755 IFLVEDAITVGANRN
+755 IYAVLDSIKIVSSKNDI
-770 SQILDYFGGS
+770 ILDYFAGS

-902 AKPFDYQLN
+902 TKPFDYQLN

-919 YEAKAIDLVETFNY
+919 YEAKTIDLVETFNY
-933 LIGLRVSEINDK
+933 LIGLRVRDIDDQREK
-945 RETGLVTV
+945 RGRVTV
-953 QGTNASGEKTL
+953 KGELANGDNAL
-964 VIWRDCEKYDYDKL
+964 IIWRDCEKVGYEELNDFIRKNAYGLEDKAE
-978 NRYLD
+978 Y
-983 SRDINPQDSEFDVV
+983 SSETFDVV
-997 YINGDHNVPTVFTDS
+997 YINGDHNVPTVFADG
-1012 DDSVKTLKVRSIE
+1012 DESVKTLKVRSIE
-1025 AEFLSRMFG
+1025 AEFLSKMFG

>member
-1 MRCFNRKDFLYLLA
+1 MPHLTSPHLT
-15 LLIRVKSVG
+15 SP
-24 YLFSKDHHDDSTAQ
+24 H
-38 HSTAQLAQLI
+38 LAQLI
-48 TKLQE
+48 SKLKE
-53 IFQINQPDLD
+53 IFQINQPELD
-63 FGIYRILNSRQT
+63 FGIYRILNSRT
-75 QINEFLQKTLPNKIN
+75 AEIATFLETTLPQKIQT
-90 AAFNGNFEQANNVYN
+90 ALAGKPEQETAVYN
-105 HLYTFFSR
+105 HLFTFFSR
-113 YYDQGD
+113 YYDNGD

-196 IEPRIKTKTDENGDE
+196 IEPQIKTETDENGDE

-219 GIQGDLLTLRF
+219 DIQGDLLTLRF
-230 EYKSVNKKEKQSDY
+230 EYKAVNKKEKQSDY

-257 PNEFQGIFKAM
+257 PDEFQGIFNAM

-319 DNIQES
+319 DNIQDS

-338 KILKT
+338 KTIKT

-369 AGCHYLIT
+369 AGCYYLIT
-377 LDYLN
+377 LDHLN

-393 KQTSRWQAL
+393 KQTAQWQAL
-402 FNVDTS
+402 FNVNAS
-408 GLNVVELCKNY
+408 GLNAAEFCKSY

-428 FEPKFQADVLNNLHD
+428 FEPKFQADVLREIEH
-443 LDEKTNGLL
+443 LDDKTNGLL

-481 NTSASEIIYKNGYK
+481 NTGNDGFIYKDQYRF
-495 HSSWLSL
+495 SSWLSFMGTRLKESVKIMKPDSACFVSIDDNQVSQLNILLNEEFSSDNYMGL
-502 IENRTEIS
+502 ITRTTGTTTGQGAKDIGS
-510 KNLLSQNGIIE
+510 S
-521 VAIDNMELRRLN
+521 
-533 LALDTVFGENNFIAN
+533 LDYVFAYRKSNNFIL
-548 ISVEHNAKG
+548 KG
-557 IPQEYISATNEYF
+557 IDLSDDDEKRFSEEDEKGKYSYLQLRKTGNADRREDRPLMF
-570 LIYAKNIEHVET
+570 
-582 YNFKLSVK
+582 FSVK
-590 ELKEKYPLVDEKGDY
+590 DPDGNDVYPIGPTGYESRWRVGKDKYQSLVDENMIIWKKSRNGI
-605 RELPLTRTGS
+605 LT
-615 EPLRGDRPFMFFP
+615 P
-628 FLYKDEKLSIL
+628 Y
-639 PDEERVCLYDL
+639 
-650 SKNRFDDIYLN
+650 
-661 ELKSKYEIQ
+661 
-670 GYEFILPQNSKGE
+670 
-683 FYRWKWGVESCKQGL
+683 
-698 INGELVYKN
+698 
-707 NTVYNKNRVDANVKP
+707 
-722 KSLWSDV
+722 V
-729 KYDATS
+729 KYYLEGRT
-735 KGTRVLSNLFGKKV
+735 KQVSNLWDDLDGNKKGSIEV
-749 FDYPKS
+749 RNLLGDKSAFDNPKP
-755 IFLVEDAITVGANRN
+755 IQLVSRCIDISTEKKDL
-770 SQILDYFGGS
+770 ILDYFAGS

-860 ELRKPA
+860 ELRKPI

-880 DYLLHYMLDVES
+880 DYLLYYMLDVES

-902 AKPFDYQLN
+902 TKPFDYQLN
-911 IATTSAGA
+911 IASTSAGA
-919 YEAKAIDLVETFNY
+919 YEAKTIDLVETFNY

-945 RETGLVTV
+945 RENGLVTV
-953 QGTNASGEKTL
+953 QGTNTSGEKTL

>member
-1 MRCFNRKDFLYLLA
+1 M
-15 LLIRVKSVG
+15 
-24 YLFSKDHHDDSTAQ
+24 TP
-38 HSTAQLAQLI
+38 QLAQLI
-48 TKLQE
+48 AKLQE

-189 QARVFAL
+189 QSRVFAL
-196 IEPRIKTKTDENGDE
+196 IEPQIKTQTDENGDE

-219 GIQGDLLTLRF
+219 DIQGDLLTLRF
-230 EYKSVNKKEKQSDY
+230 EYIAIQGTEKQRTKLQKEY
-244 ITQAVEKIQNFAI
+244 ILQAVEKIKTFAI
-257 PNEFQGIFKAM
+257 SDDFQEIFTLK
-268 PTEKNKNRTLLEKYL
+268 PTDTNKTRTLLEKYL

-319 DNIQES
+319 DNIQDS
-325 TDFSHIEQ
+325 TDFSHIKQ

-338 KILKT
+338 KTLKT
-343 VAKEIIAFLAQLEDF
+343 VAKEIITFLAQLEDF

-377 LDYLN
+377 LDHLT
-382 EAQIQAALDNP
+382 EEQMQTALVNP
-393 KQTSRWQAL
+393 KQTAQWLAL
-402 FNVDTS
+402 FNVNTS
-408 GLNVVELCKNY
+408 GLNATEICRKY

-428 FEPKFQADVLNNLHD
+428 FEPTFQADMLNNLHD

-481 NTSASEIIYKNGYK
+481 NTELDKEKKIFLYKDGFD
-495 HSSWLSL
+495 HSSWISF
-502 IENRTEIS
+502 IENRIRLS
-510 KNLLSQNGIIE
+510 SNLLSDSGSNFISIDDNEIHHIKII
-521 VAIDNMELRRLN
+521 LN
-533 LALDTVFGENNFIAN
+533 NIYGENNFISN
-548 ISVEHNAKG
+548 ICIKSRDSVSSDHKVSLNHNYLIVYGKNVIQSEFG
-557 IPQEYISATNEYF
+557 GFELDKNEYSNPDNDHRGIWKPVPLDANKAGGNTKYGIINPNTGNIFYPPNNRSWAINEDSYKKLF
-570 LIYAKNIEHVET
+570 LDNRISFGISGNSAPKR
-582 YNFKLSVK
+582 KLFYK
-590 ELKEKYPLVDEKGDY
+590 ERVEKGDKST
-605 RELPLTRTGS
+605 PIS
-615 EPLRGDRPFMFFP
+615 IW
-628 FLYKDEKLSIL
+628 KDCETT
-639 PDEERVCLYDL
+639 
-650 SKNRFDDIYLN
+650 
-661 ELKSKYEIQ
+661 Q
-670 GYEFILPQNSKGE
+670 
-683 FYRWKWGVESCKQGL
+683 
-698 INGELVYKN
+698 
-707 NTVYNKNRVDANVKP
+707 
-722 KSLWSDV
+722 
-729 KYDATS
+729 
-735 KGTRVLSNLFGKKV
+735 KGTLQLNNLFGDKV
-749 FDYPKS
+749 FAYPKP
-755 IFLVEDAITVGANRN
+755 VGLIKDIIKISNMKTD
-770 SQILDYFGGS
+770 IVVLDYFAGS
-780 GTTAHAVINLNRE
+780 GTTAHALINLNRE
-793 DNGNRKYI
+793 DNGERKYI

-820 IFAKEW
+820 IFAKDW
-826 KDGKPQADNGV
+826 KDGKPQADNGA

-860 ELRKPA
+860 ELKQPVS
-866 QDLADMGLSETVQN
+866 DLFAKNEALQN

-892 RDSLLNTQHF
+892 RDSLLNTQNF
-902 AKPFDYQLN
+902 TKPFDYQLN

-919 YEAKAIDLVETFNY
+919 YEAKTIDLVETFNY
-933 LIGLRVSEINDK
+933 LIGLRARDIDDK
-945 RETGLVTV
+945 REKRGWVTV
-953 QGTNASGEKTL
+953 KGKLANGDNAL
-964 VIWRDCEKYDYDKL
+964 IIWRDCEKVGYEELNDFIRKNAYGLEDKAE
-978 NRYLD
+978 Y
-983 SRDINPQDSEFDVV
+983 SSETFDVV
-997 YINGDHNVPTVFTDS
+997 YINGDHNVPTVFADG
-1012 DDSVKTLKVRSIE
+1012 DESVKTLKVRSIE
-1025 AEFLSRMFG
+1025 AEFLQRMFE

>member
-1 MRCFNRKDFLYLLA
+1 
-15 LLIRVKSVG
+15 
-24 YLFSKDHHDDSTAQ
+24 
-38 HSTAQLAQLI
+38 
-48 TKLQE
+48 
-53 IFQINQPDLD
+53 
-63 FGIYRILNSRQT
+63 
-75 QINEFLQKTLPNKIN
+75 
-90 AAFNGNFEQANNVYN
+90 
-105 HLYTFFSR
+105 
-113 YYDQGD
+113 
-119 FISQRRYKGDTYA
+119 
-132 IPYAGEEV
+132 

-189 QARVFAL
+189 QTRVFAL
-196 IEPRIKTKTDENGDE
+196 IEPQIKTETDENGDE
-211 IQTDILPF
+211 IQMDILPF
-219 GIQGDLLTLRF
+219 DIQGDLLTLRF
-230 EYKSVNKKEKQSDY
+230 EYKVVNKKEKQSDY
-244 ITQAVEKIQNFAI
+244 IMQAVEKIQNFAI
-257 PNEFQGIFKAM
+257 PDEFQGIFKAM

-333 NLQTI
+333 NLQTV
-338 KILKT
+338 KTLKT
-343 VAKEIIAFLAQLEDF
+343 VAKEIIAFLAKLEDF

-377 LDYLN
+377 LDHLT
-382 EAQIQAALDNP
+382 EAQVQTALDNP
-393 KQTSRWQAL
+393 KQTAQWQAL
-402 FNVDTS
+402 FNVNTS
-408 GLNVVELCKNY
+408 GLNAAEICKSY
-419 PHLVVDTSL
+419 PHLVVDTAL

-481 NTSASEIIYKNGYK
+481 NTGEDGFPYKDNYK
-495 HSSWLSL
+495 SSSWLSMFEDRLSLASKLLNSQGLLACHMDEHEHLGLEVL
-502 IENRTEIS
+502 IKNCFGNGDLGKLIWDKRNPKGDSKGLGVQHEYVHFATNNLEHLKDENAFVRNKENAERMLNKAEQLVRKFGITDEARIEYKKWVAEQTNLSGGEKAYNNLDENGDVFRPVSMAWPNKSQAPDDYFIPLIHPKNNKPCPVPARGWRNPPKTMQDLLNKNQIIFGKDETTVPNRKYLLKEYLTENVSSIYYMGGS
-510 KNLLSQNGIIE
+510 DDELFKNLDFSFENPKPIKAAQYLLS
-521 VAIDNMELRRLN
+521 
-533 LALDTVFGENNFIAN
+533 
-548 ISVEHNAKG
+548 
-557 IPQEYISATNEYF
+557 ISA
-570 LIYAKNIEHVET
+570 
-582 YNFKLSVK
+582 
-590 ELKEKYPLVDEKGDY
+590 
-605 RELPLTRTGS
+605 
-615 EPLRGDRPFMFFP
+615 RP
-628 FLYKDEKLSIL
+628 ENS
-639 PDEERVCLYDL
+639 
-650 SKNRFDDIYLN
+650 
-661 ELKSKYEIQ
+661 
-670 GYEFILPQNSKGE
+670 FI
-683 FYRWKWGVESCKQGL
+683 
-698 INGELVYKN
+698 I
-707 NTVYNKNRVDANVKP
+707 
-722 KSLWSDV
+722 
-729 KYDATS
+729 
-735 KGTRVLSNLFGKKV
+735 
-749 FDYPKS
+749 
-755 IFLVEDAITVGANRN
+755 
-770 SQILDYFGGS
+770 DYFGGS
-780 GTTAHAVINLNRE
+780 GTAAHAVINLNRE

-826 KDGKPQADNGV
+826 KDGKPQSDNGA

-860 ELRKPA
+860 ELKQPA
-866 QDLADMGLSETVQN
+866 SDLFAQNEALQN

-892 RDSLLNTQHF
+892 RDSLLNTKHF
-902 AKPFDYQLN
+902 DKPFDYQLN

-919 YEAKAIDLVETFNY
+919 YEAKTIDLMETFNY

-953 QGTNASGEKTL
+953 QGTNTSGEKTL
-964 VIWRDCEKYDYDKL
+964 VIWRDCEKYDYDRLNDYL
-978 NRYLD
+978 NRHK
-983 SRDINPQDSEFDVV
+983 INPQESEFDVV
-997 YINGDHNVPTVFTDS
+997 YINGDHNVPTVFAGS
-1012 DDSVKTLKVRSIE
+1012 DESIKTLKVRSIE

>member
-1 MRCFNRKDFLYLLA
+1 
-15 LLIRVKSVG
+15 
-24 YLFSKDHHDDSTAQ
+24 
-38 HSTAQLAQLI
+38 
-48 TKLQE
+48 
-53 IFQINQPDLD
+53 
-63 FGIYRILNSRQT
+63 
-75 QINEFLQKTLPNKIN
+75 
-90 AAFNGNFEQANNVYN
+90 
-105 HLYTFFSR
+105 
-113 YYDQGD
+113 
-119 FISQRRYKGDTYA
+119 
-132 IPYAGEEV
+132 

-169 KVQFRLVEA
+169 KVQFRLVDA
-178 DTAKDNRKDNE
+178 DTAKDNRKDND

-196 IEPRIKTKTDENGDE
+196 IEPRIKTETDENGDE
-211 IQTDILPF
+211 TQTDILPF
-219 GIQGDLLTLRF
+219 DIQGDLLTLRF
-230 EYKSVNKKEKQSDY
+230 EYKAVNKKEKQSDY

-257 PNEFQGIFKAM
+257 PDEFQGIFKAM

-369 AGCHYLIT
+369 TGCHYLIT
-377 LDYLN
+377 LDHLN
-382 EAQIQAALDNP
+382 EAQVQVALENP
-393 KQTSRWQAL
+393 KQVAQWQAL
-402 FNVDTS
+402 FNVKIND
-408 GLNVVELCKNY
+408 LNTVELCKNY
-419 PHLVVDTSL
+419 PHLVVDTAL
-428 FEPKFQADVLNNLHD
+428 FEAKFQADVLREIEH
-443 LDEKTNGLL
+443 LDDKTNGLL

-481 NTSASEIIYKNGYK
+481 NTGGDGFIYKDGYQK
-495 HSSWLSL
+495 SSWATLIHNRLSVA
-502 IENRTEIS
+502 
-510 KNLLSQNGIIE
+510 KNLLNQSGVIFQS
-521 VAIDNMELRRLN
+521 IDDNEQAN
-533 LALDTVFGENNFIAN
+533 LKLLSDDVFGKQNFISVICHKSRAS
-548 ISVEHNAKG
+548 ISNDKIISSNHNFLLFHSKSFINVFNERAKFGVKPDLSTYNKRDERGELYKLTPVDGPGGAAKG
-557 IPQEYISATNEYF
+557 NPYYEFKGVAGYWRYSFEKMQALYDNGEIVVTANNLQRKTYLKNMLDKKQTVTTWWEEGFLTSNAT
-570 LIYAKNIEHVET
+570 
-582 YNFKLSVK
+582 
-590 ELKEKYPLVDEKGDY
+590 
-605 RELPLTRTGS
+605 REL
-615 EPLRGDRPFMFFP
+615 EAMFADKVFTNP
-628 FLYKDEKLSIL
+628 
-639 PDEERVCLYDL
+639 
-650 SKNRFDDIYLN
+650 KNVNLLN
-661 ELKSKYEIQ
+661 RMVEI
-670 GYEFILPQNSKGE
+670 S
-683 FYRWKWGVESCKQGL
+683 
-698 INGELVYKN
+698 
-707 NTVYNKNRVDANVKP
+707 
-722 KSLWSDV
+722 
-729 KYDATS
+729 
-735 KGTRVLSNLFGKKV
+735 SNL
-749 FDYPKS
+749 DS
-755 IFLVEDAITVGANRN
+755 
-770 SQILDYFGGS
+770 SILDYFAGS

-860 ELRKPA
+860 ELRKPI

-902 AKPFDYQLN
+902 ANPFDYQLN

-919 YEAKAIDLVETFNY
+919 YEAKTIDLVETFNY

-945 RETGLVTV
+945 RENGLVTV
-953 QGTNASGEKTL
+953 QGTNTSGEKTL

-983 SRDINPQDSEFDVV
+983 SRDINPQDSEFEVV

>member
-1 MRCFNRKDFLYLLA
+1 
-15 LLIRVKSVG
+15 
-24 YLFSKDHHDDSTAQ
+24 
-38 HSTAQLAQLI
+38 
-48 TKLQE
+48 
-53 IFQINQPDLD
+53 
-63 FGIYRILNSRQT
+63 
-75 QINEFLQKTLPNKIN
+75 
-90 AAFNGNFEQANNVYN
+90 
-105 HLYTFFSR
+105 
-113 YYDQGD
+113 
-119 FISQRRYKGDTYA
+119 
-132 IPYAGEEV
+132 

-178 DTAKDNRKDNE
+178 DIAKDNRKDNE

-196 IEPRIKTKTDENGDE
+196 IEPHIKTETDENGDE

-219 GIQGDLLTLRF
+219 DIQGDLLTLRF
-230 EYKSVNKKEKQSDY
+230 EYKAVNKKEKQSDY
-244 ITQAVEKIQNFAI
+244 ITQAVEKIQNFSI
-257 PNEFQGIFKAM
+257 PDEFQGIFKAM

-319 DNIQES
+319 DNIQDS

-338 KILKT
+338 KTLKT

-377 LDYLN
+377 LDHLT
-382 EAQIQAALDNP
+382 EEQMQTALANP
-393 KQTSRWQAL
+393 KQTAQWLAL
-402 FNVDTS
+402 FNVNAS
-408 GLNVVELCKNY
+408 GLSAVELCKNY

-428 FEPKFQADVLNNLHD
+428 FEPTFQAEILSNLHD
-443 LDEKTNGLL
+443 LDEKMNGLL

-481 NTSASEIIYKNGYK
+481 NTDGDGFIYKDGYK

-502 IENRTEIS
+502 IENRITLQ
-510 KNLLSQNGIIE
+510 KNLMSKDGTLGISIDDNEVHELDLCVSNIMNNQKIGELSVTRAEGGG
-521 VAIDNMELRRLN
+521 
-533 LALDTVFGENNFIAN
+533 LAKRIV
-548 ISVEHNAKG
+548 KG
-557 IPQEYISATNEYF
+557 HDY
-570 LIYAKNIEHVET
+570 LMLYAKDLDICPPLLRSKDIRGKIVTINGEDFWIETDWLRIEFGKYGTLLYEDIEKVKGTEKKQEIDDGIASGKYILIKKDNNHIVGR
-582 YNFKLSVK
+582 YRSVK
-590 ELKEKYPLVDEKGDY
+590 EDGSKFYSVIKHLNTDGTAVLKELFPTGGFGYPKPVSLISQYV
-605 RELPLTRTGS
+605 LGS
-615 EPLRGDRPFMFFP
+615 TF
-628 FLYKDEKLSIL
+628 S
-639 PDEERVCLYDL
+639 
-650 SKNRFDDIYLN
+650 S
-661 ELKSKYEIQ
+661 
-670 GYEFILPQNSKGE
+670 
-683 FYRWKWGVESCKQGL
+683 
-698 INGELVYKN
+698 VYKN
-707 NTVYNKNRVDANVKP
+707 
-722 KSLWSDV
+722 
-729 KYDATS
+729 
-735 KGTRVLSNLFGKKV
+735 
-749 FDYPKS
+749 
-755 IFLVEDAITVGANRN
+755 AIV
-770 SQILDYFGGS
+770 LDYFAGS

-860 ELRKPA
+860 ELRKPI

-902 AKPFDYQLN
+902 TKPFDYKLN

-919 YEAKAIDLVETFNY
+919 YEAKTIDLVETFNY
-933 LIGLRVSEINDK
+933 LIGLRVRAIDDQREK
-945 RETGLVTV
+945 RGWVTV
-953 QGTNASGEKTL
+953 KGKLANDDNAL
-964 VIWRDCEKYDYDKL
+964 IIWRDCEKIGYGELNDFIRKNAYGVEDKAE
-978 NRYLD
+978 Y
-983 SRDINPQDSEFDVV
+983 SEETFKVV

-1025 AEFLSRMFG
+1025 AEFFSRMFG

>member
-1 MRCFNRKDFLYLLA
+1 M
-15 LLIRVKSVG
+15 
-24 YLFSKDHHDDSTAQ
+24 
-38 HSTAQLAQLI
+38 
-48 TKLQE
+48 
-53 IFQINQPDLD
+53 
-63 FGIYRILNSRQT
+63 
-75 QINEFLQKTLPNKIN
+75 
-90 AAFNGNFEQANNVYN
+90 
-105 HLYTFFSR
+105 
-113 YYDQGD
+113 
-119 FISQRRYKGDTYA
+119 
-132 IPYAGEEV
+132 
-140 MLHWAN
+140 
-146 KDQYYTKSGES
+146 
-157 FSNYAFTLENGK
+157 
-169 KVQFRLVEA
+169 
-178 DTAKDNRKDNE
+178 
-189 QARVFAL
+189 
-196 IEPRIKTKTDENGDE
+196 
-211 IQTDILPF
+211 DILPF
-219 GIQGDLLTLRF
+219 DIQGDLLTIRF
-230 EYKSVNKKEKQSDY
+230 EYKAVNKKEKQSDY

-257 PNEFQGIFKAM
+257 SDEFQGIFKAM

-319 DNIQES
+319 DNIQDS
-325 TDFSHIEQ
+325 TDFLHIEQ

-338 KILKT
+338 KTIKI

-377 LDYLN
+377 LDHLN

-393 KQTSRWQAL
+393 KQTSQWQAL
-402 FNVDTS
+402 FNVNTS
-408 GLNVVELCKNY
+408 SLNTVELCKNY

-428 FEPKFQADVLNNLHD
+428 FEPKFQANILSNLHD

-481 NTSASEIIYKNGYK
+481 NTNATPIIYKNGYK
-495 HSSWLSL
+495 HSSWNSL
-502 IENRTEIS
+502 LLNRMEMGLKLASNSAIQFTAIDHAELFNLGKIQDDLFTELNRIAIIPIQHNPKGRNQAVFFSENCEYMFCYAKDITKAS
-510 KNLLSQNGIIE
+510 FNQ
-521 VAIDNMELRRLN
+521 VAIDQEV
-533 LALDTVFGENNFIAN
+533 LDTFTEKDDIGRFRWENFVRARTSWSKENKPNNWYSIYVSEDLSELTLEKKDGYFEILPVTNQGEFTWKNIPSSFEELNVDGYFKAKKENGKIVIYHKYREQQVFKNFWSQKKYQSEFNGTNLLKAILGEN
-548 ISVEHNAKG
+548 
-557 IPQEYISATNEYF
+557 
-570 LIYAKNIEHVET
+570 
-582 YNFKLSVK
+582 
-590 ELKEKYPLVDEKGDY
+590 
-605 RELPLTRTGS
+605 
-615 EPLRGDRPFMFFP
+615 PFSF
-628 FLYKDEKLSIL
+628 
-639 PDEERVCLYDL
+639 
-650 SKNRFDDIYLN
+650 
-661 ELKSKYEIQ
+661 
-670 GYEFILPQNSKGE
+670 
-683 FYRWKWGVESCKQGL
+683 
-698 INGELVYKN
+698 
-707 NTVYNKNRVDANVKP
+707 
-722 KSLWSDV
+722 
-729 KYDATS
+729 
-735 KGTRVLSNLFGKKV
+735 
-749 FDYPKS
+749 PKS
-755 IFLVEDAITVGANRN
+755 IYAVLDSIKIVSSKNDI
-770 SQILDYFGGS
+770 ILDYFAGS

-902 AKPFDYQLN
+902 TKPFDYQLN

-919 YEAKAIDLVETFNY
+919 YEAKTIDLVETFNY
-933 LIGLRVSEINDK
+933 LIGLTVSEINDK
-945 RETGLVTV
+945 RENGLVMV
-953 QGTNASGEKTL
+953 QGINTSGEKTL
-964 VIWRDCEKYDYDKL
+964 VIWRDCEKYDYDRLNDYL
-978 NRYLD
+978 NRHK
-983 SRDINPQDSEFDVV
+983 INPQESEFDVV
-997 YINGDHNVPTVFTDS
+997 YINGDHNVPTVFAGS
-1012 DDSVKTLKVRSIE
+1012 DESIKTLKVRSIE
-1025 AEFLSRMFG
+1025 AEFLQRMFE

>member
-1 MRCFNRKDFLYLLA
+1 M
-15 LLIRVKSVG
+15 
-24 YLFSKDHHDDSTAQ
+24 
-38 HSTAQLAQLI
+38 
-48 TKLQE
+48 QE

-63 FGIYRILNSRQT
+63 FGIYRILNSRQ
-75 QINEFLQKTLPNKIN
+75 NEIQQFLTRTLPNKIQT
-90 AAFNGNFEQANNVYN
+90 AFNGNFEQANSVYN

-113 YYDQGD
+113 YYDNGD

-146 KDQYYTKSGES
+146 KDQYYTKSGEN

-178 DTAKDNRKDNE
+178 DTAKDNRKDND
-189 QARVFAL
+189 QTRVFAL
-196 IEPRIKTKTDENGDE
+196 IEPRIQTATDENGDE

-219 GIQGDLLTLRF
+219 DIQGDLLTIRF
-230 EYKSVNKKEKQSDY
+230 EYKAVNKKEKQADY

-257 PNEFQGIFKAM
+257 SDEFQDIFKPM
-268 PTEKNKNRTLLEKYL
+268 PTEKNKTRTLLEKYL

-319 DNIQES
+319 DNIQDS

-338 KILKT
+338 KTLKT

-369 AGCHYLIT
+369 AGCHYLLT
-377 LDYLN
+377 LDHLT
-382 EAQIQAALDNP
+382 EEQVQQALDNP
-393 KQTSRWQAL
+393 KQTAQWQAL
-402 FNVDTS
+402 FNVDIRGQNAT
-408 GLNVVELCKNY
+408 EICQNY

-428 FEPKFQADVLNNLHD
+428 FEPKFQAEVLNELHD

-481 NTSASEIIYKNGYK
+481 NTGEDGFPYKDNYK
-495 HSSWLSL
+495 SSSWLSMFEDRLNPASRLLNSQGLLACHMDEHEHLGLEML
-502 IENRTEIS
+502 IKNCFGNGDLGKLIWDKRNPKGDSKGLGVQHEYVHFATNNLEHLKDENAFVRNKENAERMLNKAEQLVRKFGITDEARTEYKKWVAEQTNLSGGEKAYNNLDENGYVFQPVSMGWPNKKKAPDDYFIPLIHPVTRQECPVPDRGWRNPPETMKKLLS
-510 KNLLSQNGIIE
+510 ENMIVFGKDENSIPRRKYLLKDYLTENVSSLYYMGSSDDELFKNLDFSFENPKPIKAAQYLLS
-521 VAIDNMELRRLN
+521 
-533 LALDTVFGENNFIAN
+533 
-548 ISVEHNAKG
+548 
-557 IPQEYISATNEYF
+557 ISARPENS
-570 LIYAKNIEHVET
+570 LI
-582 YNFKLSVK
+582 
-590 ELKEKYPLVDEKGDY
+590 
-605 RELPLTRTGS
+605 
-615 EPLRGDRPFMFFP
+615 M
-628 FLYKDEKLSIL
+628 
-639 PDEERVCLYDL
+639 
-650 SKNRFDDIYLN
+650 
-661 ELKSKYEIQ
+661 
-670 GYEFILPQNSKGE
+670 
-683 FYRWKWGVESCKQGL
+683 
-698 INGELVYKN
+698 
-707 NTVYNKNRVDANVKP
+707 
-722 KSLWSDV
+722 
-729 KYDATS
+729 
-735 KGTRVLSNLFGKKV
+735 
-749 FDYPKS
+749 
-755 IFLVEDAITVGANRN
+755 
-770 SQILDYFGGS
+770 DYFGGS

-801 LVEQGEYFDSVLKP
+801 LVEQGEYFDTVLKP

-826 KDGKPQADNGV
+826 KDGKPQVDNGA

-860 ELRKPA
+860 ELRKPV

-892 RDSLLNTQHF
+892 RESLLNTEHF

-919 YEAKAIDLVETFNY
+919 YETKTIDLVETFNY

-945 RETGLVTV
+945 RENGLVTV
-953 QGTNASGEKTL
+953 QGTGASGENVL
-964 VIWRDCEKYDYDKL
+964 VIWRDCEKYDYDRLNDYL
-978 NRYLD
+978 NRHK
-983 SRDINPQDSEFDVV
+983 INPQESEFDVV
-997 YINGDHNVPTVFTDS
+997 YINGDHNVPTVFAGNDE
-1012 DDSVKTLKVRSIE
+1012 SVKMLKVRSIE
-1025 AEFLSRMFG
+1025 AEFLQRMFE

>member
-1 MRCFNRKDFLYLLA
+1 M
-15 LLIRVKSVG
+15 
-24 YLFSKDHHDDSTAQ
+24 TP
-38 HSTAQLAQLI
+38 QLAQLI
-48 TKLQE
+48 AKLQE

-196 IEPRIKTKTDENGDE
+196 IEPQIKTETNENGGE

-219 GIQGDLLTLRF
+219 DIQGDLLTLRF
-230 EYKSVNKKEKQSDY
+230 EYKAVNKKEKQSDY
-244 ITQAVEKIQNFAI
+244 ITQAVGKIQNFAI
-257 PNEFQGIFKAM
+257 PDKFQGIFNAM

-319 DNIQES
+319 DNIQDS

-338 KILKT
+338 KTIKI

-377 LDYLN
+377 LDHLT
-382 EAQIQAALDNP
+382 EEQAQEALDNP
-393 KQTSRWQAL
+393 KQTAQWQAL
-402 FNVDTS
+402 FSVNTN
-408 GLNVVELCKNY
+408 GLNATEICKNY

-481 NTSASEIIYKNGYK
+481 NTNATPIIYKNGYK
-495 HSSWLSL
+495 HSSWNSL
-502 IENRTEIS
+502 LLNRMEMGLKLASNSAIQFTAIDHAELFNLGKIQDDLFTELNRIAIIPIQHNPKGRNQAVFFSENCEYMFCYAKDITKAS
-510 KNLLSQNGIIE
+510 FNQ
-521 VAIDNMELRRLN
+521 VAIDQEV
-533 LALDTVFGENNFIAN
+533 LDTFTEKDDIGRFRWENFVRARTSWSKENKPNNWYSIYVSEDLSELTLEKKDGYFEILPVTNQGEFTWKNIPSSFEELNVDGYFKAKKENGKIVIYHKYREQQVFKNFWSQKKYQSEFNGTNLLKAILGEN
-548 ISVEHNAKG
+548 
-557 IPQEYISATNEYF
+557 
-570 LIYAKNIEHVET
+570 
-582 YNFKLSVK
+582 
-590 ELKEKYPLVDEKGDY
+590 
-605 RELPLTRTGS
+605 
-615 EPLRGDRPFMFFP
+615 PFSF
-628 FLYKDEKLSIL
+628 
-639 PDEERVCLYDL
+639 
-650 SKNRFDDIYLN
+650 
-661 ELKSKYEIQ
+661 
-670 GYEFILPQNSKGE
+670 
-683 FYRWKWGVESCKQGL
+683 
-698 INGELVYKN
+698 
-707 NTVYNKNRVDANVKP
+707 
-722 KSLWSDV
+722 
-729 KYDATS
+729 
-735 KGTRVLSNLFGKKV
+735 
-749 FDYPKS
+749 PKS
-755 IFLVEDAITVGANRN
+755 IYAVLDSIKIVSSKNDI
-770 SQILDYFGGS
+770 ILDYFAGS
-780 GTTAHAVINLNRE
+780 GTTAHAAINLNRE
-793 DNGNRKYI
+793 DKGNRKYI

-826 KDGKPQADNGV
+826 KDGKPQADNGA

-902 AKPFDYQLN
+902 TKPFDYQLN
-911 IATTSAGA
+911 IATTSTGT
-919 YEAKAIDLVETFNY
+919 YEAKTIDLVETFNY

-945 RETGLVTV
+945 RENGLVTV
-953 QGTNASGEKTL
+953 QGINTSGEKTL
-964 VIWRDCEKYDYDKL
+964 VIWRDCEKYDYDRLNDYL
-978 NRYLD
+978 NRHK
-983 SRDINPQDSEFDVV
+983 INPQESEFNVV
-997 YINGDHNVPTVFTDS
+997 YINGDHNVPTVFAGS
-1012 DDSVKTLKVRSIE
+1012 DESIKTLKVRSIE

>member
-1 MRCFNRKDFLYLLA
+1 M
-15 LLIRVKSVG
+15 
-24 YLFSKDHHDDSTAQ
+24 
-38 HSTAQLAQLI
+38 
-48 TKLQE
+48 QE

-169 KVQFRLVEA
+169 KVQFRLVDA

-196 IEPRIKTKTDENGDE
+196 IEPQIKTETDENGDE

-219 GIQGDLLTLRF
+219 DIQGDLLTLRF
-230 EYKSVNKKEKQSDY
+230 EYKAVNKKEKQSDY

-257 PNEFQGIFKAM
+257 PDEFQGIFNAM

-319 DNIQES
+319 DNIQDS

-338 KILKT
+338 KTLKT

-377 LDYLN
+377 LDHLT
-382 EAQIQAALDNP
+382 EEQMQTALANP
-393 KQTSRWQAL
+393 KQTAQWLAL
-402 FNVDTS
+402 FNVNAS
-408 GLNVVELCKNY
+408 GLSAVELCKNY

-428 FEPKFQADVLNNLHD
+428 FEPTFQAEILSNLHD
-443 LDEKTNGLL
+443 LDEKMNGLL

-481 NTSASEIIYKNGYK
+481 NTDGDGFIYKDGYK

-502 IENRTEIS
+502 IENRITLQ
-510 KNLLSQNGIIE
+510 KNLMSKDGTLGISIDDNEVHELDLCVSNIMNNQKIGELSVTRAEGGG
-521 VAIDNMELRRLN
+521 
-533 LALDTVFGENNFIAN
+533 LAKRIV
-548 ISVEHNAKG
+548 KG
-557 IPQEYISATNEYF
+557 HDY
-570 LIYAKNIEHVET
+570 LMLYAKDLDICPPLLRSKDIRGKIVTINGEDFWIETDWLRIEFGKYGTLLYEDIEKVKGTEKKQEIDDGIASGKYILIKKDNNHIVGR
-582 YNFKLSVK
+582 YRSVK
-590 ELKEKYPLVDEKGDY
+590 EDGSKFYSVIKHLNTDGTAVLKELFPTGGFGYPKPVSLISQYV
-605 RELPLTRTGS
+605 LGS
-615 EPLRGDRPFMFFP
+615 TF
-628 FLYKDEKLSIL
+628 S
-639 PDEERVCLYDL
+639 
-650 SKNRFDDIYLN
+650 S
-661 ELKSKYEIQ
+661 
-670 GYEFILPQNSKGE
+670 
-683 FYRWKWGVESCKQGL
+683 
-698 INGELVYKN
+698 VYKN
-707 NTVYNKNRVDANVKP
+707 
-722 KSLWSDV
+722 
-729 KYDATS
+729 
-735 KGTRVLSNLFGKKV
+735 
-749 FDYPKS
+749 
-755 IFLVEDAITVGANRN
+755 AIV
-770 SQILDYFGGS
+770 LDYFAGS

-860 ELRKPA
+860 ELRKPI

-902 AKPFDYQLN
+902 TKPFDYKLN

-919 YEAKAIDLVETFNY
+919 YEAKTIDLVETFNY
-933 LIGLRVSEINDK
+933 LIGLRVRAIDDQREK
-945 RETGLVTV
+945 RGWVTV
-953 QGTNASGEKTL
+953 KGKLANDDNAL
-964 VIWRDCEKYDYDKL
+964 IIWRDCEKIGYGELNDFIRKNAYGVEDKAE
-978 NRYLD
+978 Y
-983 SRDINPQDSEFDVV
+983 SEETFKVV

-1025 AEFLSRMFG
+1025 AEFFSRMFG

>member
-1 MRCFNRKDFLYLLA
+1 MFDISFQRNL
-15 LLIRVKSVG
+15 
-24 YLFSKDHHDDSTAQ
+24 TM
-38 HSTAQLAQLI
+38 TPQLAQLI
-48 TKLQE
+48 AKLQE

-196 IEPRIKTKTDENGDE
+196 IEPRIKTETDENGDE

-219 GIQGDLLTLRF
+219 DIQGDLLTLRF

-257 PNEFQGIFKAM
+257 SDEFQGIFDLM

-319 DNIQES
+319 DNIQDS

-338 KILKT
+338 KTLKT

-377 LDYLN
+377 LDHLN

-393 KQTSRWQAL
+393 KQTAEWQAL
-402 FNVDTS
+402 FNVNTS
-408 GLNVVELCKNY
+408 GLNAVELCKNY
-419 PHLVVDTSL
+419 PHLVVDTAL
-428 FEPKFQADVLNNLHD
+428 FEPTFQADVLREIEH
-443 LDEKTNGLL
+443 LDDKTNGLL

-481 NTSASEIIYKNGYK
+481 NTGEDGFPYKDNYK
-495 HSSWLSL
+495 SSSWLSMFEDRLSLASKLLNSQGLLACHMDEHEHLGLEVL
-502 IENRTEIS
+502 IKNCFANGDLGKLIWDKRNPKGMVKGIAAQHEYIHFATNNLKHLDEENSLSRNKENAEMMIKKAEQLFKRETSLADAQRKYREW
-510 KNLLSQNGIIE
+510 LSQQDNLTGGEQAYNKLDERGE
-521 VAIDNMELRRLN
+521 VYRLVSMAAPDKPETRSHRPLIHPVTN
-533 LALDTVFGENNFIAN
+533 KPCPVP
-548 ISVEHNAKG
+548 AKG
-557 IPQEYISATNEYF
+557 WRFKDEAMDYLLENGEIIFGDDESTQPQRKYLLKENLTEMLPSLYYMGGSDEDF
-570 LIYAKNIEHVET
+570 FKNIEISFP
-582 YNFKLSVK
+582 NPK
-590 ELKEKYPLVDEKGDY
+590 
-605 RELPLTRTGS
+605 
-615 EPLRGDRPFMFFP
+615 PLRTA
-628 FLYKDEKLSIL
+628 
-639 PDEERVCLYDL
+639 
-650 SKNRFDDIYLN
+650 
-661 ELKSKYEIQ
+661 KY
-670 GYEFILPQNSKGE
+670 FISAIG
-683 FYRWKWGVESCKQGL
+683 R
-698 INGELVYKN
+698 
-707 NTVYNKNRVDANVKP
+707 NKN
-722 KSLWSDV
+722 
-729 KYDATS
+729 
-735 KGTRVLSNLFGKKV
+735 
-749 FDYPKS
+749 S
-755 IFLVEDAITVGANRN
+755 I
-770 SQILDYFGGS
+770 ILDYFGGS

-860 ELRKPA
+860 ELRKPI

-892 RDSLLNTQHF
+892 RDSLLNTQYF
-902 AKPFDYQLN
+902 ANPFDYQLN
-911 IATTSAGA
+911 IATTSAGV
-919 YEAKAIDLVETFNY
+919 YEAKTIDLVETFNY

-945 RETGLVTV
+945 RENGLVTV
-953 QGTNASGEKTL
+953 QGTNTSGEKML
-964 VIWRDCEKYDYDKL
+964 VIWRDCEKYDYDRLNDYL
-978 NRYLD
+978 NRHK
-983 SRDINPQDSEFDVV
+983 INPQESEFDVV
-997 YINGDHNVPTVFTDS
+997 YINGDHNVPTVFAGS
-1012 DDSVKTLKVRSIE
+1012 DESIKTLKVRSIE

>member
-1 MRCFNRKDFLYLLA
+1 
-15 LLIRVKSVG
+15 LLIRVKSARH
-24 YLFSKDHHDDSTAQ
+24 LFSKDHHDDSTAQ

-48 TKLQE
+48 GKLQE

-90 AAFNGNFEQANNVYN
+90 AAFNGNFEQVNNVYN

-178 DTAKDNRKDNE
+178 DTAKDNRKDND
-189 QARVFAL
+189 QARVFVL
-196 IEPRIKTKTDENGDE
+196 IEPQIKTETDENGDE

-219 GIQGDLLTLRF
+219 DIQGDLLTLRF
-230 EYKSVNKKEKQSDY
+230 EYIAINGTEKQRTKLQKEY
-244 ITQAVEKIQNFAI
+244 ILQAVEKIKTFAI
-257 PNEFQGIFKAM
+257 SDDFQEIFTLK
-268 PTEKNKNRTLLEKYL
+268 PTDTNKTRTLLEKYL

-319 DNIQES
+319 DNIQDS

-338 KILKT
+338 KTIKT

-377 LDYLN
+377 LDHLN
-382 EAQIQAALDNP
+382 EAQVQAALENP
-393 KQTSRWQAL
+393 KQTAQWQAL
-402 FNVDTS
+402 FHVNTS
-408 GLNVVELCKNY
+408 DLNTAELCKNY

-428 FEPKFQADVLNNLHD
+428 FEPKFQAEVLGNLSD
-443 LDEKTNGLL
+443 LDKQTDGLL

-481 NTSASEIIYKNGYK
+481 NTGNDGFLYKDQYQ
-495 HSSWLSL
+495 HSSWLAFMNDRL
-502 IENRTEIS
+502 FLS
-510 KNLLSQNGIIE
+510 KELLSSTGGFFQSIDDKELFSLRFISD
-521 VAIDNMELRRLN
+521 AIF
-533 LALDTVFGENNFIAN
+533 DTDNFINN
-548 ISVEHNAKG
+548 ISIKMSELSGVKMKHLNRYAKLK
-557 IPQEYISATNEYF
+557 ESL
-570 LIYAKNIEHVET
+570 LIYAKNKLYLDISIE
-582 YNFKLSVK
+582 KK
-590 ELKEKYPLVDEKGDY
+590 EKNREALTSYLKYYSSIIENIDDECEQWIITPLKEFFNKNNLKFSSEIEINEWKIKNAKHLIY
-605 RELPLTRTGS
+605 RT
-615 EPLRGDRPFMFFP
+615 
-628 FLYKDEKLSIL
+628 
-639 PDEERVCLYDL
+639 
-650 SKNRFDDIYLN
+650 
-661 ELKSKYEIQ
+661 
-670 GYEFILPQNSKGE
+670 NSKTVDSFIKDNPNAPPICAFINKDGNKIV
-683 FYRWKWGVESCKQGL
+683 KWNNKEMLFLEKYLYEYLGDIWLDIST
-698 INGELVYKN
+698 INL
-707 NTVYNKNRVDANVKP
+707 NKEIFDFSFPNGQKP
-722 KSLWSDV
+722 LLLLSRIIKSMQL
-729 KYDATS
+729 
-735 KGTRVLSNLFGKKV
+735 NLN
-749 FDYPKS
+749 D
-755 IFLVEDAITVGANRN
+755 L
-770 SQILDYFGGS
+770 ILDYFAGS

-793 DNGNRKYI
+793 DNGKRKYI
-801 LVEQGEYFDSVLKP
+801 LVEQGEYFDTVLKP

-826 KDGKPQADNGV
+826 KDGKPQFDNET
-837 FGGVSQIVK
+837 FSGVSQIVK

-860 ELRKPA
+860 ELKQPA
-866 QDLADMGLSETVQN
+866 SDLFAQNEALQN

-892 RDSLLNTQHF
+892 RDSLLNTKHF
-902 AKPFDYQLN
+902 DKPFDYQLN

-919 YEAKAIDLVETFNY
+919 YEAKSIDLVETFNY
-933 LIGLRVSEINDK
+933 LIGLRVRDIDDK
-945 RETGLVTV
+945 REKRGWVTV
-953 QGTNASGEKTL
+953 KGKLANGDNAL
-964 VIWRDCEKYDYDKL
+964 IIWRDCEKVGYEELNDFIRKNAYGLEDKAE
-978 NRYLD
+978 Y
-983 SRDINPQDSEFDVV
+983 SSETFDVV
-997 YINGDHNVPTVFTDS
+997 YINGDHNMPTVFADG
-1012 DDSVKTLKVRSIE
+1012 DESVKTLKVRSIE